1 MEKKE
6 DNMNKNL
13 LKMSDLSEKEVYS
26 LIERAL
32 ELKKGGYPKKRD
44 DLFVAN
50 LFFENSTRT
59 KHSFEVAEKKLKLNV
74 INFSASSSSINKGE
88 SLADT
93 VKTLE
98 SIGCDIF
105 VIRHSEDEY
114 YKNLD
119 TNAKIINAGDGRGEH
134 PSQCLLDLMT
144 MYENFGKIKGLKVVI
159 VGDIKNSRVAR
170 SNYNVLTRL
179 GAEVKFVCPEIFKD
193 TTLGEVVNFDDIL
206 KNVDVLMMLRV
217 QHERHDGKEKFDKEE
232 YHKNF
237 GLTKERYNKL
247 KKEAIIMHPAP
258 VNRGVEIDSELVE
271 SEKSKIFTQM
281 TNGMYMREAILEKII
296 KDNNL

>member
-1 MEKKE
+1 
-6 DNMNKNL
+6 MNKNL

-206 KNVDVLMMLRV
+206 GNVDVLMMLRV

-296 KDNNL
+296 KVSFFLL

>member
-1 MEKKE
+1 
-6 DNMNKNL
+6 MNKNL

>member
-1 MEKKE
+1 
-6 DNMNKNL
+6 MNKNL

-206 KNVDVLMMLRV
+206 ENVDVLMMLRV

-296 KDNNL
+296 KYNNL

>member
-1 MEKKE
+1 
-6 DNMNKNL
+6 MNKNL

-206 KNVDVLMMLRV
+206 ENVDVLMMLRV

>member
-1 MEKKE
+1 
-6 DNMNKNL
+6 MNKNL

-74 INFSASSSSINKGE
+74 INFEASSSSINKGE

-206 KNVDVLMMLRV
+206 GNVDVLMMLRV

>member
-1 MEKKE
+1 
-6 DNMNKNL
+6 MNKNL

-74 INFSASSSSINKGE
+74 INFSASSSSTNKGE

>member
-1 MEKKE
+1 
-6 DNMNKNL
+6 MNKNL

-193 TTLGEVVNFDDIL
+193 TTLGELVNFDDIL
-206 KNVDVLMMLRV
+206 ENVDVLMMLRV

>member
-1 MEKKE
+1 MKK
-6 DNMNKNL
+6 KL
-13 LKMSDLSEKEVYS
+13 LKMSDLSEKEVYL

-206 KNVDVLMMLRV
+206 ENVDVLMMLRV

>member
-1 MEKKE
+1 
-6 DNMNKNL
+6 MNKNL

-105 VIRHSEDEY
+105 VIRHNEDEY

-144 MYENFGKIKGLKVVI
+144 MYENFGEIKGLKVVI

-206 KNVDVLMMLRV
+206 ENVDVLMMLRV

>member
-206 KNVDVLMMLRV
+206 ENVDVLMMLRV

>member
-1 MEKKE
+1 MK
-6 DNMNKNL
+6 KNL

-206 KNVDVLMMLRV
+206 GNVDVLMMLRV

>member
-1 MEKKE
+1 
-6 DNMNKNL
+6 MNKNL

-206 KNVDVLMMLRV
+206 ENVDVLMMLRV

-271 SEKSKIFTQM
+271 IEKSKIFTQM

>member
-1 MEKKE
+1 
-6 DNMNKNL
+6 MNKNL

-74 INFSASSSSINKGE
+74 INFEASSSSINKGE

-206 KNVDVLMMLRV
+206 ENVDVLMMLRV

>member
-1 MEKKE
+1 
-6 DNMNKNL
+6 MNKNL

-144 MYENFGKIKGLKVVI
+144 MYENFEKIKGLKVVI

-206 KNVDVLMMLRV
+206 ENVDVLMMLRV

>member
-1 MEKKE
+1 
-6 DNMNKNL
+6 MNKNL

-206 KNVDVLMMLRV
+206 GNVDVLMMLRV

>member
-1 MEKKE
+1 
-6 DNMNKNL
+6 MNKNL

-170 SNYNVLTRL
+170 SNYNVLRRL

-206 KNVDVLMMLRV
+206 ENVDVLMMLRV

>member
-1 MEKKE
+1 
-6 DNMNKNL
+6 MNKNL

-105 VIRHSEDEY
+105 VIRHSEYEY

-206 KNVDVLMMLRV
+206 ENVDVLMMLRV

>member
-1 MEKKE
+1 
-6 DNMNKNL
+6 MNKNL

-206 KNVDVLMMLRV
+206 ENVDVLMMLRV
-217 QHERHDGKEKFDKEE
+217 QHERHAGKEKFDKEE

>member
-1 MEKKE
+1 
-6 DNMNKNL
+6 MNKNL

-74 INFSASSSSINKGE
+74 INFEASSSSINKGE

-193 TTLGEVVNFDDIL
+193 ITLGEVVNFDDIL
-206 KNVDVLMMLRV
+206 GNVDVLMMLRV

>member
-1 MEKKE
+1 
-6 DNMNKNL
+6 MNKNL

-144 MYENFGKIKGLKVVI
+144 MYENFGEIKGLKVVI

-206 KNVDVLMMLRV
+206 ENVDVLMMLRV

>member
-1 MEKKE
+1 
-6 DNMNKNL
+6 MNKNL

-144 MYENFGKIKGLKVVI
+144 MYENFGEIKGLKVVI
-159 VGDIKNSRVAR
+159 VGDIK
-170 SNYNVLTRL
+170 
-179 GAEVKFVCPEIFKD
+179 KFKSS
-193 TTLGEVVNFDDIL
+193 
-206 KNVDVLMMLRV
+206 
-217 QHERHDGKEKFDKEE
+217 
-232 YHKNF
+232 
-237 GLTKERYNKL
+237 
-247 KKEAIIMHPAP
+247 KK
-258 VNRGVEIDSELVE
+258 
-271 SEKSKIFTQM
+271 
-281 TNGMYMREAILEKII
+281 
-296 KDNNL
+296 

>member
-1 MEKKE
+1 MKK
-6 DNMNKNL
+6 KL
-13 LKMSDLSEKEVYS
+13 LKMSDLSEKEVYL

-144 MYENFGKIKGLKVVI
+144 MYENFEKIKGLKVVI

-206 KNVDVLMMLRV
+206 ENVDVLMMLRV

>member
-1 MEKKE
+1 MK
-6 DNMNKNL
+6 KNL

-206 KNVDVLMMLRV
+206 ENVDVLMMLRV

>member
-1 MEKKE
+1 
-6 DNMNKNL
+6 MNKNL

-74 INFSASSSSINKGE
+74 INFSASSSSTNKGE

-232 YHKNF
+232 YHKNP

>member
-1 MEKKE
+1 
-6 DNMNKNL
+6 MNKNL

-179 GAEVKFVCPEIFKD
+179 GVEVKFVCPEIFKD

-206 KNVDVLMMLRV
+206 ENVDVLMMLRV